1 MKKMML
7 SAIAAIFVA
16 PFLYA
21 QEAPLV
27 AANANAKEVVIVIKN
42 NSENKI
48 SVFAGPKEGIRE
60 PKLNIYGGLSTNKVY
75 VREGDVVCIMND
87 EKKPKSCTV
96 VKPGVEQI
104 EVNTSA
110 TTLAAKQ

>member
-1 MKKMML
+1 MKKMMT
-7 SAIAAIFVA
+7 IAFAGMFA
-16 PFLYA
+16 TQCLLA
-21 QEAPLV
+21 QDAPLV

-75 VREGDVVCIMND
+75 VREGDVVCIMTD

-110 TTLAAKQ
+110 TTLAPK

>member
-1 MKKMML
+1 MKKMMFSVIATGFTTL
-7 SAIAAIFVA
+7 MVSAQDAPAVA
-16 PFLYA
+16 S
-21 QEAPLV
+21 
-27 AANANAKEVVIVIKN
+27 NANNQEMVVVIKN

-75 VREGDVVCIMND
+75 VREGDVVCIMTD
-87 EKKPKSCTV
+87 DKKPKSCTV

-104 EVNTSA
+104 EINTSA

>member
-1 MKKMML
+1 MM
-7 SAIAAIFVA
+7 FVA
-16 PFLYA
+16 FVGVFINKYSIA
-21 QEAPLV
+21 QDAPLV

-75 VREGDVVCIMND
+75 VREGDVVCIMTD

-110 TTLAAKQ
+110 TTLAPK